1 MAKMIKNL
9 SVANIKKIEG
19 MVRRE
24 DLDFSD
30 DGNRFRG
37 FAYKG
42 MPITT
47 LRSDDTTYLCI
58 RVDYLN
64 TEFTYKEWMKTNEY
78 HLCDEFNGVSEFDVE
93 KLIENLEK
101 VIVKVDE
108 MNAKAAAEEIDM
120 SDVENRVA
128 YEIEMAEEV
137 VENFKKNYK
146 WYEAN
151 EYELRNLVRY
161 LKSLEEMIKR
171 AKSRDFSSMSKY
183 EKRRKNEMLNSYG
196 YVEIK
201 ENDFYIRELTEAI
214 NK

>member
-37 FAYKG
+37 FEYKG

-47 LRSDDTTYLCI
+47 LRSDETTYLCI
-58 RVDYLN
+58 RVDYLES
-64 TEFTYKEWMKTNEY
+64 EFTYKEWMATEEY
-78 HLCDEFNGVSEFDVE
+78 HLCDEFNGVYEFDVE

-101 VIVKVDE
+101 VIAKFNE
-108 MNAKAAAEEIDM
+108 MNAKATAEEIDM
-120 SDVENRVA
+120 CDVENRIT

-137 VENFKKNYK
+137 IENFKKNFK

-151 EYELRNLVRY
+151 AYELKNLLGY
-161 LKSLEEMIKR
+161 MKSLEKNVKR
-171 AKSRDFSSMSKY
+171 MKEKDFSSMSKY
-183 EKRRKNEMLNSYG
+183 EKRRKNEMLNSCG

-201 ENDFYIRELTEAI
+201 EDSFYIRELKEAL